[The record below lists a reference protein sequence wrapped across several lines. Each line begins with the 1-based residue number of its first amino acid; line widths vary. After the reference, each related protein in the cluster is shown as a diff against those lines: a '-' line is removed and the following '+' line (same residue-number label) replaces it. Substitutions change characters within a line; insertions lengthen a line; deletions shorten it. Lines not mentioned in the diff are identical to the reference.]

1 MTRPSG
7 ASELRQKV
15 RFERRSDV
23 PDGYGN
29 TKAEWADLGLERSCS
44 LTPTRGG
51 ESVQAGRAVGTASW
65 DLWLRNDRALREVTT
80 ADRVVNAR
88 DSGLTFNI
96 VFGPV
101 DMDGDGRWL
110 FCQLASGGADG

>member
-1 MTRPSG
+1 MTKPSG
-7 ASELRQKV
+7 AGDLRQRV

-29 TKAEWADLGLERSCS
+29 TKAEWVDLGLDRSCS

-51 ESVQAGRAVGTASW
+51 ESVQAARTAGTASW
-65 DLWLRNDRALREVTT
+65 DCWLRNDRALRQVTT
-80 ADRVVNAR
+80 ADRVVDAR
-88 DSGLTFNI
+88 GPSRSFNI

-101 DMDGDGRWL
+101 DMDGDGHWL
-110 FCQLASGGADG
+110 FCQLISGGADG